1 MRKLQKAILTMAAG
15 AIFATALTGCSADSG
30 KSAAAETTTAGTTTA
45 GTTTAEGTTAAQ
57 AAETDGTSGATSGAK
72 DHPEIKYRRMPTAT
86 SDLFEAGIIPILEK
100 IGYTFTPVEITD
112 SIQREI
118 ALSEDE
124 IDMHVD
130 SHTAFVES
138 FNKDQGTELAPVLA
152 IPTVPTGI
160 YSGTKDS
167 LEVVADGDKVA
178 FPNDASNEARSL
190 QLLSEIGFIVMD
202 EGVEPTQYTTAD
214 VKENPHNLEFVEMKG
229 GTIAGVRTDFA
240 YIILRGSDA
249 YNAGIDFGTALAAE
263 SQKDILADNRMQL
276 VVNSKHKDETWVQ
289 DVIAAYKS
297 EEFKEFMKGES
308 SFWILPDYLQ

>member
-1 MRKLQKAILTMAAG
+1 MKRIQKTILTITAG
-15 AIFATALTGCSADSG
+15 AIFAAALTGCSADSG
-30 KSAAAETTTAGTTTA
+30 KSTAAETTTA

-124 IDMHVD
+124 IDMHID

-167 LEVVADGDKVA
+167 LEAVADGDKIA

-190 QLLSEIGFIVMD
+190 QLLSEIGFIVMN

-263 SQKDILADNRMQL
+263 SQEDILPDNRMQF
-276 VVNSKHKDETWVQ
+276 VVNGPHKDETWVQ

-297 EEFKEFMKGES
+297 EEFREFMKGES